1 MSDDKISKF
10 TRSIFIEKAAAL
22 NNVKQFGLKFIMGN
36 GCIKCRKDVR
46 FVLMLIEFSKRFVIS
61 NFFSNNFLEFLS
73 IHI

>member
-22 NNVKQFGLKFIMGN
+22 NDVKQFGLKFIMGN
-36 GCIKCRKDVR
+36 GFIKCRKDVR

-61 NFFSNNFLEFLS
+61 IFFSNNFFEFLS

>member
-22 NNVKQFGLKFIMGN
+22 NDVKQFGLKFIMGN
-36 GCIKCRKDVR
+36 GCIVCRKDVR